1 MGVETVTIQAEE
13 LTSLVVAR
21 LAEAGVR
28 REDAEIV
35 ADVLVYADLR
45 DTQSHGV
52 FRVEHYVNRVR
63 SGGLNLAAS
72 FSVERV
78 RSVAGILDAQGGF
91 GHVAARVATEE
102 AVRMAR
108 EHGIGLVGVRNSS
121 HCGSLAYYVDIALRA
136 GMMGIVAAN
145 TDAAVVP
152 FGGKYRFFGTNP
164 YAFGF
169 PGRKDSVLLDMAT
182 SEVAFGKIYYARKE
196 NAAIPPGWA
205 LDRNGEPTTDADEAY
220 ALFPFGGYKGFG
232 INLMVEA
239 LTGVL
244 AGGVFGPE
252 VSRMYENLDTY
263 RDLSSFHLVVDPTL
277 FEGDGVYDT
286 AQKMIEDLRAQPP
299 ASGHGEVLVPGDPER
314 RSMERCRREGIQLP
328 RAVYDYLTG

>member
-196 NAAIPPGWA
+196 NVAIPPGWA